1 MTPYNNTT
9 SSNAQDTTHYYG
21 AHACYPHAS
30 GRGATSESASMPGR
44 RAGARV
50 KSGRDKQP
58 PDVVL
63 SVERPPQRRPG
74 GALVKFLAHPPVRFA
89 PAGCRRGAIPVQSAV
104 EIMQSNHRA
113 VEVPQSCRR
122 RSRRHALQ
130 HPSRWPWAGAGGAQL
145 AFAAGPKRAGQK
157 TRLQPITD
165 SGHTDSRPAD
175 SRARPRPV

>member
-1 MTPYNNTT
+1 MICICIMTPYNNTT

-44 RAGARV
+44 RARARV

-74 GALVKFLAHPPVRFA
+74 AALVKFLAHPPVRFA
-89 PAGCRRGAIPVQSAV
+89 PAGCRRGAIPVPSAV

-113 VEVPQSCRR
+113 VDVPQPCRR

-145 AFAAGPKRAGQK
+145 AFAATGQK
-157 TRLQPITD
+157 GQVRRQ
-165 SGHTDSRPAD
+165 GCNR
-175 SRARPRPV
+175 